1 MPATASPPPEKN
13 TTEMSNSKNQRKR
26 RPWPEKRRKKQAEN
40 CRKTKPWTK
49 TTGPKTPAGKARS
62 SQNGYR
68 HGLRSA
74 EMDEILR
81 LLRRQ
86 KAFVK
91 QALTCFK

>member
-1 MPATASPPPEKN
+1 MKKSKITRGWPPE
-13 TTEMSNSKNQRKR
+13 R
-26 RPWPEKRRKKQAEN
+26 RAAQAER
-40 CRKTKPWTK
+40 CRKEKPSRHS
-49 TTGPKTPAGKARS
+49 TGPKTPAGKARS